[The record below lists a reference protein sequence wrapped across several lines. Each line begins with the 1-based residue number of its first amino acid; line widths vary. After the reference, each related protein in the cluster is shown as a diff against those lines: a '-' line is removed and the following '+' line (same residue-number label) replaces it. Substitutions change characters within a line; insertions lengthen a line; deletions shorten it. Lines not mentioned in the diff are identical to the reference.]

1 MLIRTLSLYVSARCS
16 RHPSLPGG
24 ALARLNVLYLAIG
37 AGVGSLLPFLVVY
50 LTWRG
55 LSPAE
60 AGFVLGLMSAVGVA
74 ALPLWGLLADRLLGS
89 VRALQLSCLLAALAS
104 LALFGAGSSVVA
116 IVCCAA
122 VLAAARAPGEA
133 LSDALAVGTLG
144 EAAPQHYG
152 SVRLWASVGFAV
164 AVGVWGTVLDHTSL
178 ALMLF
183 AYPVALLVVI
193 ASTRGMG
200 SRPLRTARVPWRRAA
215 RELVSGRFA
224 LVLAGAFGFGVA
236 IGASTTLLPLAIV
249 DAGGDVG
256 TVGAAS
262 VVGAVGEVPLML
274 SSGLLARR
282 FGPASAFLAGGVLFA
297 VAVGLYGLIDV
308 PAGLVA
314 VSAIRGA
321 GYALVYVGLVTAIGG
336 LLSTD
341 RQASGQAALQTTMMG
356 IAPIAGASLGGV
368 AYTELSPALV
378 FGTAGALAALGSVVS
393 CVGASPRVGHDAG
406 LARSCK
412 R

>member
-1 MLIRTLSLYVSARCS
+1 MFLLVVPATVA
-16 RHPSLPGG
+16 LPGG

-89 VRALQLSCLLAALAS
+89 VRALQVSCLLAALAS
-104 LALFGAGSSVVA
+104 IALYGAGSSVVA
-116 IVCCAA
+116 IVWLAA

-133 LSDALAVGTLG
+133 LADALAVGTLG
-144 EAAPQHYG
+144 EAAPRHYG
-152 SVRLWASVGFAV
+152 KVRLWASVGFAV
-164 AVGVWGTVLDHTSL
+164 AVGVWGIVLDHTSL
-178 ALMLF
+178 ALVLF
-183 AYPVALLVVI
+183 AYPVAMLVVI

-200 SRPLRTARVPWRRAA
+200 SRPLRTARVPRAHA
-215 RELVSGRFA
+215 TRDLVSGRFA

-236 IGASTTLLPLAIV
+236 IGASTTLLPLAII

-262 VVGAVGEVPLML
+262 VVGAAAEVPLML
-274 SSGLLARR
+274 SSGRLARR
-282 FGPASAFLAGGVLFA
+282 FGPASAFLVGGGLFA
-297 VAVGLYGLIDV
+297 VAVGLYGLIDA

-378 FGTAGALAALGSVVS
+378 FGVSGVLAALGSVVS
-393 CVGASPRVGHDAG
+393 CVGASRRVDSAAG
-406 LARSCK
+406 IARSCK